1 MTSFAIYEFIA
12 LILALPISYAM
23 AWLARKYTYVT
34 YKDEVDRLYS
44 AVWNG
49 NEEDELNAW
58 LKVYSLFIEKKAPK
72 KKRYILKKIEAL
84 NKQKIYSS
92 VLVDEK
98 GQLKNISKPNEMDSD
113 QI

>member
-12 LILALPISYAM
+12 LIVALPLSYAM
-23 AWLARKYTYVT
+23 AWLARKHTFAT

-44 AVWNG
+44 AIWNG

-58 LKVYSLFIEKKAPK
+58 LKVYSIYLNKKAPRK
-72 KKRYILKKIEAL
+72 KQYILKKIEIL

-92 VLVDEK
+92 VLVNEN
-98 GQLKNISKPNEMDSD
+98 GRLKNVAQPNKFDSD
-113 QI
+113 QT